1 MAPLSGQIVN
11 LFAALLLLIAFA
23 MLAQRRIVT
32 LIHLF
37 ASQGAALVGSTVTV
51 AYATGQRH
59 LYYSA
64 AITLVL
70 EPENPSEP
78 ALCLMFCGNLE
89 PATFVWPAGRGS
101 RWRILA
107 DSAASADHPL
117 ERGNV
122 AEAITRPDLSCIL
135 AESEP

>member
-1 MAPLSGQIVN
+1 MVRGPGVAVG
-11 LFAALLLLIAFA
+11 AA
-23 MLAQRRIVT
+23 VT
-32 LIHLF
+32 LTKAPPKPATSDRTVRPSPVTKNP
-37 ASQGAALVGSTVTV
+37 ASGAPIPDPT
-51 AYATGQRH
+51 R
-59 LYYSA
+59 
-64 AITLVL
+64 ITLVL